1 MIRHRLTPRPD
12 WEATVRS
19 QGLAWH
25 HDEAETPYWDESTAY
40 ELNEVE
46 VGLLEETAAEVHQ
59 LYIEATDHVIQKN
72 RWADLCIHPD
82 HVPLIRQSWEEDEF
96 TLYGRFDMVL
106 DRWGQ
111 PILLEYNADTP
122 TALLEASVIQW
133 HWLKDVKPGC
143 DQWNGVH
150 EQLLAAWQRLAPG
163 PVHFASIADGWED
176 EITAAYLEDTA
187 RQTGLPTSRL
197 AMAAIGWNE
206 AERHFTD
213 EEETPIR
220 TLFKLYPWEWM
231 LREDF
236 GKHIAGSKCRF
247 LEPPWKL
254 LWSNKAMLAI
264 LWELFPSHPALLP
277 CYRDAGLLGDTY
289 VRKPVFSREGA
300 NVRIVQQGKVSDE
313 QDGPYGAEGFVYQAL
328 AENEACDGNWPVL
341 GVWMIDGT
349 PAGLGIRE
357 DSQRITA
364 NTSRFVPHWILPSS

>member
-1 MIRHRLTPRPD
+1 MTRHRLTPRPD
-12 WEATVRS
+12 WETTVRS

-25 HDEAETPYWDESTAY
+25 HDDADTPYWDESTAY

-46 VGLLEETAAEVHQ
+46 VGLLEEAAAEVHQ

-72 RWADLCIHPD
+72 RWADLGIAPA
-82 HVPLIRQSWEEDEF
+82 HVPLMKQSWAEDEF

-143 DQWNGVH
+143 DQWNGIH
-150 EQLLAAWQRLAPG
+150 ERLIAAWQRFPPG
-163 PVHFASIADGWED
+163 KIHFASVADAWED

-187 RQTGLPTSRL
+187 GQAGRTTTRLP
-197 AMAAIGWNE
+197 MAAIGWD
-206 AERHFTD
+206 AAARHFTD
-213 EEETPIR
+213 EDDAPIQQ
-220 TLFKLYPWEWM
+220 LFKLYPWEWM
-231 LREDF
+231 LQEEF
-236 GKHIAGSKCRF
+236 GRHIHGSQCRF
-247 LEPPWKL
+247 LEPPWKH

-277 CYRDAGLLGDTY
+277 CYRDAGLLGPTY
-289 VRKPVFSREGA
+289 VKKPVFSREGA
-300 NVRIVQQGKVSDE
+300 NITIIQQGKVSHQ
-313 QDGPYGAEGFVYQAL
+313 QDGPYGSEGYIYQAL
-328 AENEACDGNWPVL
+328 AENESIDGAWPVL
-341 GVWMIDGT
+341 GVWMIDGE

-357 DSQRITA
+357 DTQRITA
-364 NTSRFVPHWILPSS
+364 NASRFVPHWIQPPD